1 MVEYRCPHCRT
12 PIYDDDALL
21 CLYCG
26 QSLDRGRRLG
36 IPKPLLAVLVAV
48 LVLAFVLSLVF

>member
-1 MVEYRCPHCRT
+1 MAERICPHCRK

-26 QSLDRGRRLG
+26 ESLQHDRFF
-36 IPKPLLAVLVAV
+36 IKPKIIFLLIAVILIVSFIAMMV
-48 LVLAFVLSLVF
+48 R